1 MNSKTFVLPFVSL
14 IIVLLALSFSS
25 ATVDFVNVNGATQTI
40 NHNSQ
45 ATISFNVQATTFAGN
60 ITNAQLVLPA
70 LFGGSV
76 EWSGDIGAFD
86 LIHDSTSALKT
97 VNILVPNHRSAGV
110 YSGFINLTGTYT
122 DGDLPVIHALPI
134 SITVSPSPSLSITNT
149 QSLTKTQNGIIT
161 ITNTGNTVLSS
172 INLSASG
179 DFNVSFSQNNIAL
192 NPGAV
197 SSAIT
202 ITPSPS
208 VNLSDLGLGKHE
220 VTITAKDLSQ
230 TAATDAITYSV
241 VSSEFCE
248 EGNINTSKISITNLE
263 DTSSDDEWEW
273 KPLDEVEIEVEVEN
287 NLDDDED
294 FIVEFALY
302 DSEDNDFVELD
313 GEDTLL
319 MEISIDE
326 DDSEKITFEFKVPA
340 DIEESDGRYV
350 AYVKAYVDGDEETYC
365 NSYAGEDVP
374 SSSVTDIK
382 ITRETNEV
390 VLDEIS
396 TLDMVQAGE
405 TVTVSA
411 QAINI
416 GTKDEDKVKV
426 TLTNTK
432 LGLNLESSTFGLD
445 FGDSDLVDFSFVVPS
460 TAENGVYVLK
470 LTSYYKYKSS
480 SDSYSDH
487 SDVYEVRL
495 TVVGGAN
502 ATTTSGAKLAGIT
515 ATLESDAK
523 AGEEMEIRTTIKNI
537 GTNKSTFVIG
547 VEDYDSWAV
556 LNSISDRILTLNA
569 GESKDITI
577 KFTVNK
583 DASGEQTFT
592 IQSLVGDKLDSKEVT
607 VEIESG
613 SIFSSLA
620 SSLNNKTILWVIG
633 AINVILILLIIYL
646 AIRFFRR

>member
-1 MNSKTFVLPFVSL
+1 M
-14 IIVLLALSFSS
+14 
-25 ATVDFVNVNGATQTI
+25 
-40 NHNSQ
+40 
-45 ATISFNVQATTFAGN
+45 
-60 ITNAQLVLPA
+60 
-70 LFGGSV
+70 
-76 EWSGDIGAFD
+76 
-86 LIHDSTSALKT
+86 
-97 VNILVPNHRSAGV
+97 
-110 YSGFINLTGTYT
+110 
-122 DGDLPVIHALPI
+122 
-134 SITVSPSPSLSITNT
+134 
-149 QSLTKTQNGIIT
+149 
-161 ITNTGNTVLSS
+161 
-172 INLSASG
+172 
-179 DFNVSFSQNNIAL
+179 
-192 NPGAV
+192 
-197 SSAIT
+197 
-202 ITPSPS
+202 
-208 VNLSDLGLGKHE
+208 
-220 VTITAKDLSQ
+220 
-230 TAATDAITYSV
+230 
-241 VSSEFCE
+241 
-248 EGNINTSKISITNLE
+248 
-263 DTSSDDEWEW
+263 
-273 KPLDEVEIEVEVEN
+273 
-287 NLDDDED
+287 DDDED

-495 TVVGGAN
+495 TVVGGTN

-633 AINVILILLIIYL
+633 AVNVVLILLIIYL